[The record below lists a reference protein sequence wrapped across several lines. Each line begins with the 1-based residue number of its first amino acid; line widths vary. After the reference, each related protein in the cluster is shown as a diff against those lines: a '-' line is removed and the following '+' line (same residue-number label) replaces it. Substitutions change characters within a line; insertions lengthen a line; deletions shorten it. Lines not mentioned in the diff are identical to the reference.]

1 MRSVNTLEKWSYA
14 IGNMPF
20 SVKDAA
26 FVNFVVFY
34 YTQVQGVS
42 GTLTGLAMFI
52 ALSWDAVSDPVVGS
66 WSDTLRTRWGRR
78 HPLLVAGGIP
88 TALLFL
94 ALFQPPD
101 NLSEIGLFFWLL
113 GVSVLLRTFLTIYFI
128 PYSAMGAE
136 LSTDY
141 DERTIIAKARVTMG
155 WLAGMAMP
163 AIGFAL
169 IFQSKDGVDGRL
181 LQSNYIDYGILSA
194 VLAGVTAVFCVWGT
208 RSVIPRLP
216 QGDTTGAR
224 FSVRQPFKDLQIA
237 FSNRNFRLSTGA
249 GLAFGVAA
257 GVYTTL
263 SLYMGTYFWELS
275 SDQLA
280 GMVVPTALA
289 TLLAF
294 IVLGRIGQRYD
305 KPTMLTAACIVM
317 AINAF
322 ALIGARLLGFMPA
335 NGQPAVYILV
345 LLSTG
350 IAVLTI
356 VTLQVVT
363 VSILADLLDE
373 QELHTRRRQ
382 EGVFFA
388 ASAFVMKATTG
399 LGAMLA
405 GIVIDVVGLTP
416 GAEPGTI
423 EPSVLQSLGWFSI
436 IPTVGM
442 AIIAAWFFHRIHMTR
457 ENLVRIKQELAKRAI
472 T

>member
-1 MRSVNTLEKWSYA
+1 
-14 IGNMPF
+14 
-20 SVKDAA
+20 
-26 FVNFVVFY
+26 
-34 YTQVQGVS
+34 
-42 GTLTGLAMFI
+42 
-52 ALSWDAVSDPVVGS
+52 
-66 WSDTLRTRWGRR
+66 
-78 HPLLVAGGIP
+78 
-88 TALLFL
+88 
-94 ALFQPPD
+94 
-101 NLSEIGLFFWLL
+101 
-113 GVSVLLRTFLTIYFI
+113 
-128 PYSAMGAE
+128 
-136 LSTDY
+136 
-141 DERTIIAKARVTMG
+141 
-155 WLAGMAMP
+155 
-163 AIGFAL
+163 
-169 IFQSKDGVDGRL
+169 
-181 LQSNYIDYGILSA
+181 
-194 VLAGVTAVFCVWGT
+194 
-208 RSVIPRLP
+208 
-216 QGDTTGAR
+216 
-224 FSVRQPFKDLQIA
+224 
-237 FSNRNFRLSTGA
+237 
-249 GLAFGVAA
+249 
-257 GVYTTL
+257 
-263 SLYMGTYFWELS
+263 
-275 SDQLA
+275 
-280 GMVVPTALA
+280 
-289 TLLAF
+289 
-294 IVLGRIGQRYD
+294 
-305 KPTMLTAACIVM
+305 MLTAACIVM